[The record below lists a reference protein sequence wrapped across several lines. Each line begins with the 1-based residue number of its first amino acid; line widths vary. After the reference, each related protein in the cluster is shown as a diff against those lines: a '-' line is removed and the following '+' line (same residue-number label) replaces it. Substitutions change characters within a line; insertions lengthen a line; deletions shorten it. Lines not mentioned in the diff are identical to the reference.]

1 MRASTIA
8 LLAVAFSVTAA
19 AARAESPTCAA
30 LLTAAE
36 LEAAA
41 GKGFED
47 MGPSRSGVGHT
58 ECSWMSRA
66 GGFKIVAL
74 TFWDADGVRDEI
86 ESDGGPAELFEIQV
100 KSMEE
105 VGGGKREPIAGVGGG
120 AVLLKNAE
128 QLVAFLPTSGG
139 LARVVANGLTRAQV
153 TALAKAVAGAPVA
166 GAAAIPTTERIQG
179 AAILAHPVGA
189 VALDYARR
197 LHAKGGDVAAL
208 SSRAAQAKRKAMP
221 KDERAESDA
230 FVRGMVPAA
239 DALDAAIRAG
249 GVLLVEG
256 PKATLNLVRTETSK
270 NADGSVT
277 SSSSTAAIPFEM
289 EDGAWKVAR

>member
-1 MRASTIA
+1 MRTSTFA
-8 LLAVAFSVTAA
+8 LLAVTFSVAA
-19 AARAESPTCAA
+19 AAAAAEAPTCAA

-58 ECSWMSRA
+58 ECPWMSRT

-74 TFWDADGVRDEI
+74 TFWDESGVRDEL
-86 ESDGGPAELFEIQV
+86 ESDGGPAELFETQV

-105 VGGGKREPIAGVGGG
+105 VAGTKRETIAGVAGG
-120 AVLLKNAE
+120 ALLKNAE
-128 QLVAFLPTSGG
+128 QLVAFLKTSGG
-139 LARVVANGLTRAQV
+139 LARVVANGLTKAQV
-153 TALAKAVAGAPVA
+153 TALAKAVAGAPA
-166 GAAAIPTTERIQG
+166 GGAAAIPTTERIQG

-189 VALDYARR
+189 LALDYARR
-197 LHAKGGDVAAL
+197 LHAKGGDVAVL

-230 FVRGMVPAA
+230 FVRGMIPAA
-239 DALDAAIRAG
+239 EALESAIRNG

-256 PKATLNLVRTETSK
+256 PKATLNLVRTETTK